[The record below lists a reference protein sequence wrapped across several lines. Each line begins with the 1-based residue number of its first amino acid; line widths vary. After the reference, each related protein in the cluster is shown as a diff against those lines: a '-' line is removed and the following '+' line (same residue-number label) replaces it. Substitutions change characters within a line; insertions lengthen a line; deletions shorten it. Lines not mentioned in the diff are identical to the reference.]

1 MKSMLLSP
9 VAILLALAGTVAPAS
24 AQDWRYC
31 VAQDEE
37 ARRVFVTPA
46 FETDESI
53 DALERAFNHYLDT
66 AAATHRWGICPRA
79 PSREMA
85 LDDIEAAAR
94 YNHVLGLARQDIR
107 WPATP

>member
-1 MKSMLLSP
+1 MKPIVVPL
-9 VAILLALAGTVAPAS
+9 VALVLALQGALSAAA

-31 VAQDEE
+31 VAQDEA

-46 FETDESI
+46 FETDEPI
-53 DALERAFNHYLDT
+53 DALERAFNHYLD
-66 AAATHRWGICPRA
+66 AAAGNHHWGICPRA

-94 YNHVLGLARQDIR
+94 YNRMLGLAREDLG
-107 WPATP
+107 WPSTP